1 MKSSE
6 AKLTYM
12 RYDILRV
19 VTMKITSFGTY
30 VLEEGS
36 LETLKRIYQ
45 IVQHKIPEDTYLHN
59 QTKRK
64 KHLYM
69 TKPALIS
76 LGTTD

>member
-1 MKSSE
+1 
-6 AKLTYM
+6 
-12 RYDILRV
+12 
-19 VTMKITSFGTY
+19 MKIASFGTY

-36 LETLKRIYQ
+36 LETLKCIYQ
-45 IVQHKIPEDTYLHN
+45 TVQYHIPEDTYLHN